1 VSNWESPH
9 PPNEKGLIR
18 KEQTMQKQ
26 IKFYTRKNC
35 SLCEKAKVSILELKE
50 DFDFT
55 LEEIDINES
64 DELTE
69 KYGIMIP
76 VVIIDGEEVAFGIVN
91 KIDIRNRLQEKSE

>member
-1 VSNWESPH
+1 M
-9 PPNEKGLIR
+9 IR
-18 KEQTMQKQ
+18 KEKTMQKK
-26 IKFYTRKNC
+26 ITFYTRKNC
-35 SLCEKAKVSILELKE
+35 PLCEKAKESILELKE

-76 VVIIDGEEVAFGIVN
+76 VVVMDGEEVAFGIIN